1 MVAQHLN
8 IRKCTELYT
17 LKWLLLWWV
26 NHTLKR
32 NYKEKKMFNSHK
44 LQKTRPWASWPFCI
58 RGKRGRENEASPR
71 LSVCPEKV
79 RAGAVGIL
87 GEGELKRLGGEEVC
101 LSSGERSL
109 LTQPVRPGNKRAAGQ
124 RPTHRPLKGTHSS
137 DMRRRNDNRS
147 AQPHA
152 KGMRRGAC
160 WVFSASSGG
169 EGGGGGGEEGGGLTP
184 ALRQPTEK
192 QISRGLGLCRR
203 QRAMPSM
210 TFGPLPPLLPPPTGG
225 QGARVWLSTGFK
237 KKIE

>member
-1 MVAQHLN
+1 
-8 IRKCTELYT
+8 
-17 LKWLLLWWV
+17 
-26 NHTLKR
+26 
-32 NYKEKKMFNSHK
+32 MFNSHK
-44 LQKTRPWASWPFCI
+44 LQKTRPWASWLFCI

-109 LTQPVRPGNKRAAGQ
+109 LTQPVRPGKKRAAGQ
-124 RPTHRPLKGTHSS
+124 RPTHRPLKGTRSS

-169 EGGGGGGEEGGGLTP
+169 EGGEGGRRGRWGAHPSSSAAHREADFPRARPVPETESHAIDDIWASASPPASPHWGPGGKGLV
-184 ALRQPTEK
+184 
-192 QISRGLGLCRR
+192 IH
-203 QRAMPSM
+203 
-210 TFGPLPPLLPPPTGG
+210 
-225 QGARVWLSTGFK
+225 WLQ